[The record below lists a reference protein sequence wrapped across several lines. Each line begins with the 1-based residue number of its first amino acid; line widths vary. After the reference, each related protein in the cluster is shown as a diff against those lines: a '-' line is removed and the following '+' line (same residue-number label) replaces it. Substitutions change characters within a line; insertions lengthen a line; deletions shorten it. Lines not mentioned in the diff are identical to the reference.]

1 MQDMLKPLRAE
12 SLKDVFV
19 AQFENLILSGRLEIG
34 QRLPSERE
42 LALQLG
48 VSRPVVHEGLVQLQ
62 VKGLVE
68 MKPRH
73 GAYVC
78 DFRKDGSL
86 AMLNSLV
93 SYADGELE
101 PRLLGGMLDM
111 RQHFEVELARLAA
124 LNRGEQD
131 LKSLYDLLDREQGAD
146 RLDAEALTDLDFDFH
161 HCIAMASGN
170 VVYPMLINSFRQVY
184 TNLSR
189 RFFSQPGLFEE
200 MAPYHQKLVAA
211 IESQDEKAAVD
222 VMIRL
227 LDHGARHLEQ
237 IILKQSGV
245 LS

>member
-1 MQDMLKPLRAE
+1 MQDMLRPLRTE

-19 AQFENLILSGRLEIG
+19 AQFENLILSGKLEIG

-62 VKGLVE
+62 TMGLVD

-101 PRLLGGMLDM
+101 PNLLGGMLDM
-111 RQHFEVELARLAA
+111 RQHFEVELARLAS
-124 LNRGEQD
+124 LNRDDKD
-131 LKSLYDLLDREQGAD
+131 LGALYGLLDLEQSAD
-146 RLDAEALTDLDFDFH
+146 RFDVEALTDLDFNFH
-161 HCIAMASGN
+161 HCVAMATGN
-170 VVYPMLINSFRQVY
+170 MVYPMLINSFRQVY

-189 RFFSQPGLFEE
+189 RFFRQQGLFDE
-200 MAPYHQKLVAA
+200 MVPFHQKLVAA
-211 IESQDEKAAVD
+211 IDSQDEKSAVD

-227 LDHGARHLEQ
+227 LDHGAKHLEQ